1 MAPSQGNFLEKEG
14 KSCLKKLDGILR
26 SRNLSYGRGLTGMDL
41 EIIIIRFAGRGKIRI
56 GSPLAKFL
64 VSIGLKSLYV

>member
-1 MAPSQGNFLEKEG
+1 MAPSQANFLEKEG

-26 SRNLSYGRGLTGMDL
+26 GGNLSYGRGLTGMDL
-41 EIIIIRFAGRGKIRI
+41 EIIIRFAGRGKTRSL
-56 GSPLAKFL
+56 SPLAKFL